1 MIAARAGMSRD
12 EALRA
17 LAQCRGDRIVVS
29 TMQVVTPWHILSPG
43 PLNMTCV
50 GFMGGASTLA
60 LGTALA
66 RPDRQVLVLD
76 GDGSLLMQLG
86 SLATIAGAAP
96 RNFHHILFQNG
107 VYETS
112 GSQPT
117 ASADQIDFAAMAAGA
132 GYRAAYTFDDLGR
145 FREELPGLL
154 DEEGPVFICLKISLE
169 DQMTAWDRVRVDVL
183 EESRTLREA
192 LQRA

>member
-1 MIAARAGMSRD
+1 MAAPGMSRD

-17 LAQCRGDRIVVS
+17 LAQLRGDRIVVS
-29 TMQVVTPWHILSPG
+29 TMQVVTPWHVLSPS

-66 RPDRQVLVLD
+66 RPDRKVVVLD

-112 GSQPT
+112 GGQPT
-117 ASADQIDFAAMAAGA
+117 AAANRSTSPRWRRERVTAPHTHLTT
-132 GYRAAYTFDDLGR
+132 RAASAR
-145 FREELPGLL
+145 SFRR
-154 DEEGPVFICLKISLE
+154 CWKKKARSSS
-169 DQMTAWDRVRVDVL
+169 A
-183 EESRTLREA
+183 
-192 LQRA
+192 